1 MNEFNGFFSSVTKI
15 HKSGYSDDMLI
26 DEAQQMYKKKYG
38 KRFALEHW
46 WKKLKNEPKWTA
58 SIAQSEREKNKRVDV
73 DASDDGAEVRPIGRE
88 AAKAQ
93 RKGKRKMDE
102 VKDGISILIT

>member
-1 MNEFNGFFSSVTKI
+1 MTEFSGFFSTVSKI
-15 HKSGYSDDMLI
+15 NKSGYSDDLLI

-58 SIAQSEREKNKRVDV
+58 SIAQSERE
-73 DASDDGAEVRPIGRE
+73 
-88 AAKAQ
+88 
-93 RKGKRKMDE
+93 
-102 VKDGISILIT
+102 ISSRLCLIFISFK